1 MNEEF
6 LKKSMDWACANKPNE
21 SMSHKAAFANSV
33 SYLCSGWSGGYG
45 GPSLREHLCS
55 WALAGAEGLNK
66 TASLNGLAISIQF
79 PDNRLPRPGHWDFQE
94 AVEFC
99 VPLCFEPAEKHMKTL
114 LQISEREHCF
124 DDDPADLEAL
134 RGK

>member
-1 MNEEF
+1 MNDEF
-6 LKKSMDWACANKPNE
+6 LKKAMDWASANKPDA

-33 SYLCSGWSGGYG
+33 AYLCSGWSGGYG

-55 WALAGAEGLNK
+55 WALAGDERLNE
-66 TASLNGLAISIQF
+66 TASLNGL
-79 PDNRLPRPGHWDFQE
+79 GHWNFEE
-94 AVEFC
+94 AVKFC
-99 VPLCFEPAEKHMKTL
+99 EPLCFEPAEKYLKTL

-124 DDDPADLEAL
+124 DDDPKDIKVL

>member
-1 MNEEF
+1 MNDEF
-6 LKKSMDWACANKPNE
+6 LKRAINWACANKPDS

-33 SYLCSGWSGGYG
+33 AYLCSSWSGGYG
-45 GPSLREHLCS
+45 GPSMREHLCS
-55 WALAGAEGLNK
+55 WALAGAEGLNE
-66 TASLNGLAISIQF
+66 TASLNGLAITIQF
-79 PDNRLPRPGHWDFQE
+79 PDGRLPRAGHWDFQQ
-94 AVEFC
+94 AVKFC
-99 VPLCFEPAEKHMKTL
+99 EPLCFEPAQRYLKIL

>member
-6 LKKSMDWACANKPNE
+6 LKRAINWASANKPGG

-33 SYLCSGWSGGYG
+33 AYLCSGWSGGYG

-55 WALAGAEGLNK
+55 WALAGDEGLNE
-66 TASLNGLAISIQF
+66 TASLNGLAITVQY
-79 PDNRLPRPGHWDFQE
+79 PDGRLPRAGHWEFE
-94 AVEFC
+94 KAVKFC
-99 VPLCFEPAEKHMKTL
+99 EPLCFEPAQRYLKIL
-114 LQISEREHCF
+114 VQISEREYCF